1 MIISN
6 FVMAQLMTRLG
17 WEIKGYL
24 TALGQGRTAEVKR
37 DARIGEANAKS
48 DVDLQLIKKKN
59 IQNY

>member
-1 MIISN
+1 
-6 FVMAQLMTRLG
+6 MAQLMTRLG

-48 DVDLQLIKKKN
+48 DVGLQLIKKKHSELLK
-59 IQNY
+59 